1 MLSSNRRYNIK
12 PVIFTDRDLDQET
25 TDPFIKSAQENS
37 KQYRKAAAIEPVQK
51 SNKQYSTV
59 TDIKP
64 IQESMNQFSTVAAMK
79 PIQENMKQYSTVAA
93 VETVQENNKQ
103 YSTVQRTRVEDGIE
117 EKKEYRKGKSG
128 NSL

>member
-1 MLSSNRRYNIK
+1 MLSPNRRYNIK

-37 KQYRKAAAIEPVQK
+37 KQYRKAATIEPVQK

-64 IQESMNQFSTVAAMK
+64 I
-79 PIQENMKQYSTVAA
+79 
-93 VETVQENNKQ
+93 QENNKQ

-117 EKKEYRKGKSG
+117 EKKESRKGKSG